1 MKRKK
6 QTKIIDGVKWVRY
19 SDNEFWVSEEKQ

>member
-6 QTKIIDGVKWVRY
+6 QIKVEDGIKWVRY
-19 SDNEFWVSEEKQ
+19 SNDEFWVSEEKS